1 MAIPVT
7 PARVAAFQPRQVGVI
22 GRAVELVSARRIALL
37 LVVLFVL
44 ALGIRLY
51 EIDGAPL
58 DFHAARQYR
67 SFIIARQLFYDT
79 LPVLPDWQR
88 QVAAVSAEKQGML
101 EPPIM
106 EGLVA
111 AGYRLLGGEQL
122 WLPALLSSII
132 WLAGAAFLFSIV
144 RRIASQLAAV
154 AAVTFYLLLPFAVA
168 ASRSFQPDPLLVT
181 LMVASVWAIVRYD
194 EAPSMPRL
202 GAAASISALAF
213 LSQPRTVPIIVATFL
228 TLMLFRQGL
237 RPTIRDPHLAIF
249 AVGSAALPAAVYGYG
264 VISGTFRTDI
274 AEAILLP
281 QLWIS
286 PFLWSGW
293 LSKIDASVGLLPFF
307 GALFGVLLF
316 RAGRPRAVALGL
328 WLGYFGFGLVF
339 DYAVAT
345 HDYYHLQLVP
355 IVAISLSPLVALV
368 VRRAATVHRDAAAR
382 VMLGGVLA
390 AGLAVA
396 LLGARA
402 QIANPDWQQ
411 DVAIKREIGAAADH
425 SVRTVFL
432 SADYGTPLEYHGMIA
447 GFPWPLVSDLEWER
461 LAGIQVLGA
470 EERFVRWFEP
480 RQPEFFII
488 EDFSQLAEQPDLQL
502 FLGQHFPVAKQT
514 EDYVIYDLRSRTG
527 S

>member
-1 MAIPVT
+1 MT
-7 PARVAAFQPRQVGVI
+7 PAQTALQPRRIGLI
-22 GRAVELVSARRIALL
+22 GRAVELMSVHRIALL
-37 LVVLFVL
+37 LVVLFLL

-51 EIDGAPL
+51 QIDGAPL

-67 SFIIARQLFYDT
+67 SLIIARQLFYDT
-79 LPVLPDWQR
+79 LPSLPDWQR

-106 EGLVA
+106 ETLVA
-111 AGYRLLGGEQL
+111 AGYRLLGGEHL
-122 WLPALLSSII
+122 WLAALLSSLI
-132 WLAGAAFLFSIV
+132 WLTGALFLFSIV

-168 ASRSFQPDPLLVT
+168 ASRSFQPDPLLVM

-194 EAPSMPRL
+194 EAPSTRRL
-202 GAAASISALAF
+202 VAATSISALAF

-228 TLMLFRQGL
+228 MLMLFRKGL
-237 RPTIRDPHLAIF
+237 RLTIRDPHLAIF
-249 AVGSAALPAAVYGYG
+249 AVGSAALPLAVYGYG
-264 VISGTFRTDI
+264 VISGAFRTDI

-286 PFLWSGW
+286 PFLWGGW
-293 LSKIDASVGLLPFF
+293 LSRIEASVGLAPFF
-307 GALFGVLLF
+307 GALIGVLLF
-316 RAGRPRAVALGL
+316 RAGRPRAMVLGL
-328 WLGYFGFGLVF
+328 WLGYFVFGLVF

-368 VRRAATVHRDAAAR
+368 VRRAATMHRDPAAR

-390 AGLAVA
+390 AGLALA
-396 LLGARA
+396 LLDARA
-402 QIANPDWQQ
+402 RLANPDWQQ
-411 DVAIKREIGAAADH
+411 HVAIKEEIGAAVDH

-432 SADYGTPLEYHGMIA
+432 SADYGTPLEYHGLIA
-447 GFPWPLVSDLEWER
+447 GFPWPLVADLEWEQ
-461 LAGIQVLGA
+461 LAGMQVLGA
-470 EERFVRWFEP
+470 EERFRIWFQP

-488 EDFSQLAEQPDLQL
+488 EDFDQLAEQPDLEV
-502 FLGQHFPVAKQT
+502 FLESHYPVVKHT
-514 EDYVIYDLRSRTG
+514 EAYAIYDLRSQTG